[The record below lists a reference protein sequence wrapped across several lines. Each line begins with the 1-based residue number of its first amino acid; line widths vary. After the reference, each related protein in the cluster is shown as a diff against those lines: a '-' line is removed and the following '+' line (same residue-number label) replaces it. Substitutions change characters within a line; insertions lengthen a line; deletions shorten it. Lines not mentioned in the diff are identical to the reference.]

1 MALRRHLPNA
11 EVIIE
16 YRLDHSMIPY
26 TARKEFQ
33 ESLFTVMDKIW
44 AYVYQP
50 ASNPLLHVRHKF
62 TIYDISA
69 FNEDVI
75 REAVLN
81 AVGHRTWNDQS
92 SVFIKQY
99 PDSINIINAGAFPYG
114 VTKDHSLTVRSQPRD
129 KRVMEVLEKNRA
141 GRTFGTGR

>member
-1 MALRRHLPNA
+1 VILNDLGLVKNGKFNYAALILLGKRAALREYLSNA

-16 YRLDHSMIPY
+16 YRLDHSMIHY

-44 AYVYQP
+44 AYINQP

-62 TIYDISA
+62 TIYDILA
-69 FNEDVI
+69 FNEDVV

-81 AVGHRTWNDQS
+81 A
-92 SVFIKQY
+92 
-99 PDSINIINAGAFPYG
+99 
-114 VTKDHSLTVRSQPRD
+114 
-129 KRVMEVLEKNRA
+129 
-141 GRTFGTGR
+141 